1 MQDSGTMITFML
13 MTIQDS
19 RNNDGDDDDD
29 DDDNDSFPLGQII
42 YSGIS
47 YNNLYC
53 CILSIISVVQMGL
66 MMN

>member
-1 MQDSGTMITFML
+1 MM
-13 MTIQDS
+13 MTIQDL

-29 DDDNDSFPLGQII
+29 DDSFPLGQII
-42 YSGIS
+42 YSGILC
-47 YNNLYC
+47 NKLCC